1 METHF
6 SKNGPPADYTG
17 LLIAVAAGF
26 FTAEERGALQTKAG
40 KLANVLARIA
50 EFEAEGP
57 RSLETFKKR
66 QAAVSADETLDID
79 RRIDEL
85 EILREEH
92 AKMPERLG
100 ALSAIADRYH
110 ADFVEPANRLARH
123 FLPRLKEQIAAA
135 RTTEIELAQS
145 YGLPIERLTGALFEP
160 LVRAH
165 DSLFSETFG
174 LGGAL
179 SFLERAGVFL
189 LPAAATTAN
198 ASAAAA
204 TDELA
209 IDPAKKILP
218 GMTRRGPVPRGMGA
232 PA

>member
-40 KLANVLARIA
+40 KLADVLARIA

-92 AKMPERLG
+92 AKMPQRMG

-174 LGGAL
+174 LGGSL

-189 LPAAATTAN
+189 IPD
-198 ASAAAA
+198 AAAA
-204 TDELA
+204 AASDELA

>member
-1 METHF
+1 M
-6 SKNGPPADYTG
+6 
-17 LLIAVAAGF
+17 
-26 FTAEERGALQTKAG
+26 
-40 KLANVLARIA
+40 
-50 EFEAEGP
+50 
-57 RSLETFKKR
+57 
-66 QAAVSADETLDID
+66 
-79 RRIDEL
+79 
-85 EILREEH
+85 
-92 AKMPERLG
+92 
-100 ALSAIADRYH
+100 
-110 ADFVEPANRLARH
+110 EPANRLARH

-189 LPAAATTAN
+189 LPAAATTAT
-198 ASAAAA
+198 ATADAATDAA

-209 IDPAKKILP
+209 IDPAKKIPP